1 MEAERGIAA
10 VMPQK
15 AKLVKIRV
23 GVEDTGHGVTR
34 KPTGKK
40 VGLVAMMLCQ
50 DDSC

>member
-1 MEAERGIAA
+1 MEVERSIAA

-15 AKLVKIRV
+15 AKLVMIRV
-23 GVEDTGHGVTR
+23 GVEEGCHGVTR

-40 VGLVAMMLCQ
+40 VGLVATMPCQ

>member
-1 MEAERGIAA
+1 MEVERSIAA

-15 AKLVKIRV
+15 AKLVIGV
-23 GVEDTGHGVTR
+23 GVEEGCHGVTR

-40 VGLVAMMLCQ
+40 VGLVATMLCQ